1 MAKLRWGFPGANGQR
16 VSVSTAAQRALRG
29 GATRGRRLGFGAVVV
44 KESRVRGR
52 SWGRFKERFGDLG
65 VRALDRELAGDL
77 GVTGERGMRGG

>member
-1 MAKLRWGFPGANGQR
+1 M
-16 VSVSTAAQRALRG
+16 
-29 GATRGRRLGFGAVVV
+29 VV

-77 GVTGERGMRGG
+77 GVTGERGTRGKREEGDDQWARAVSDTRVG